1 MVRWFFDLI
10 HGGMPARFES
20 RFSVEESVSRLA
32 QAVEPSAFRALTK
45 QRAVGTVT
53 EEKVSIQRVIPL
65 VRNAWKP
72 FFIGSF
78 KTHGNRT
85 VLEGRFTFSTWVKAF
100 MSVWFGFT
108 AIWTVLVTF
117 AVIAH
122 PVAERALPLF
132 GAGLFCVGILM
143 VLTGKWFARNDIAWL
158 SRVISDALVAES
170 TRARGRGH
178 Q

>member
-1 MVRWFFDLI
+1 MVRWFFNLI
-10 HGGMPARFES
+10 YGGMPTRFES
-20 RFSVEESVSRLA
+20 RFSVQESVSRLT

-45 QRAVGTVT
+45 QSAVGTVT

-65 VRNAWKP
+65 VRNSWKP

-78 KTHGNRT
+78 KTHGDRT
-85 VLEGRFTFSTWVKAF
+85 VLEGRFTFSTWVKVF

-108 AIWTVLVTF
+108 AIWTVLVTI

-122 PVAERALPLF
+122 PVAEFWLPLF

-158 SRVISDALVAES
+158 SRVISDALA
-170 TRARGRGH
+170 TDGTQACGRGER
-178 Q
+178 